1 MYNVLLT
8 VAACEPLIFPIMNDD
23 NSPIVFQT
31 KWIEKL
37 ANQSPIRLSLSLSL
51 SLSLNFDYLSTNLF
65 LSWSPT
71 NAENVKIQSRYSS
84 LNRQLIGKWL
94 VR

>member
-1 MYNVLLT
+1 MYNVPLT

-37 ANQSPIRLSLSLSL
+37 ANQSPIRLSL